1 MCSKLESL
9 HLLLCLRKQGIPED
23 QIVNRLKELG
33 KNQARDAYALFELV
47 ANKQKI
53 DKESTGEEE
62 KRALI
67 SRSDD
72 ILEMLLQT
80 DVRSN
85 ENKIAN
91 IETLAASLDK
101 DDPNIETCA
110 ENADKVFKNMVFAKE
125 CKKNFDIEKADIHIP
140 EEYQHMFEAYNN
152 ENSHIMGTQEGS
164 EKKADDVA
172 GKGNITVNDVAKMSQ
187 MVGSRYEDVRRV
199 TGEISEI
206 VNAQRENE
214 QSNSAPT
221 QSKKDPIEGEEQ
233 TL

>member
-1 MCSKLESL
+1 
-9 HLLLCLRKQGIPED
+9 LLLCLRKQGIPED

-53 DKESTGEEE
+53 DKESTGEKE
-62 KRALI
+62 KRTLI

-152 ENSHIMGTQEGS
+152 ENSRIMGTQEGS

-206 VNAQRENE
+206 VNAQRGNE
-214 QSNSAPT
+214 QSNSVPT